1 MQPLFVPFY
10 YILSMNAVEKAA
22 IPCRRIKKYGEGK
35 MLARSIPHRM
45 ESQLARGKT
54 VPLVSLDSLSD
65 RGQ

>member
-1 MQPLFVPFY
+1 MQPLFRTFLLY
-10 YILSMNAVEKAA
+10 TFHECRLKGSYSMQ
-22 IPCRRIKKYGEGK
+22 RIKKYGEGK